1 MEFLPLS
8 DRISAS
14 QVCQQ
19 WYDASRELKLHRR
32 EVVILQDDM
41 TQAVKVFHNSPR
53 PVLHLVLKDLE
64 LGSKLSAFW
73 DRFCPQLLSLAI
85 QCCDVSERTFF
96 EVLSRCYHLE
106 LLQVSGCRELLM
118 SGRVLETPRDV
129 AVLRKTLVKL
139 RELSLDSNRY
149 LSDALFNRFVAIA
162 PNLDCLSLTGCQI
175 SFHSGLC
182 RKFYPG
188 DSARLGSVMA
198 SESVLTF
205 NNILQLI
212 VRQARKLRKLKFG
225 HTLMDNLALAR
236 ISEVPG
242 LHLTVVHLQNCDQL
256 NNTGVVALT
265 QRQRGLRELDLSMC
279 TRITD
284 LSLLEVC
291 NNLKS
296 LSVLKLRSCRGISNI
311 GVSQLHRLTSLTDL
325 DLSQC
330 ELVTGEGLQD
340 GLCSRTNA
348 TLERLRLTALNLDE
362 RIVCRLAEC
371 LPNLTLLDLGF
382 CFNAVTDRSIQAIC
396 RHQVL
401 LRKLILTSCDKASI
415 TGLTVS
421 RDIARRAV
429 VKWGDDDYSTK
440 GMDIRLQSL

>member
-8 DRISAS
+8 DRISAA

-19 WYDASRELKLHRR
+19 WYDASRELKLHRK

-41 TQAVKVFHNSPR
+41 TQAVKVFQNSHR

-64 LGSKLSAFW
+64 LGNKLSTFW

-96 EVLSRCYHLE
+96 EVLSKCYHLE

-182 RKFYPG
+182 RKFYPD

-212 VRQARKLRKLKFG
+212 VHQARKLRKLKFG

-256 NNTGVVALT
+256 NNTGVLALT
-265 QRQRGLRELDLSMC
+265 QRQKGLRELDLSMC

-311 GVSQLHRLTSLTDL
+311 GVSQLHRLTSLTEL

-340 GLCSRTNA
+340 GLCSRTNT
-348 TLERLRLTALNLDE
+348 TLEHLRLTALNLDE

-371 LPNLTLLDLGF
+371 LPNLTLFDLGF

-415 TGLTVS
+415 ASLT
-421 RDIARRAV
+421 I
-429 VKWGDDDYSTK
+429 
-440 GMDIRLQSL
+440 